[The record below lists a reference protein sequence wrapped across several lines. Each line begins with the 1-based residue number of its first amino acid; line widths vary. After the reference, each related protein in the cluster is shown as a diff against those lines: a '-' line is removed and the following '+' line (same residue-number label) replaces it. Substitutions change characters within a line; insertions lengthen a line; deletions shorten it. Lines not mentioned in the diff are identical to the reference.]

1 MPLSSREP
9 LYSRLPPRRELDGY
23 ILGSGVV
30 DYNQFSPEELAARSP
45 KINAMFYRGD
55 VAPVRQSPSSS
66 GGGQFWPG
74 QGDDKW
80 STPELLGLGAAGLLG
95 TYATGAYKAP
105 RLAYQAGKRIM
116 GFGTKIPT
124 ELPMELPKPQNV
136 PKQVLDTLDIP
147 KKLPEIRPPSSA
159 TQPSRRSWNEYLFP
173 SKSESR
179 LKQLTTPETPA
190 KILERRIDR
199 VLTPT
204 DVDPNLRIDRVL
216 NPTLPPVDQEMRLA
230 KQLINGQLGSPPG
243 TTLLPPPGTTYYP
256 RPDSL
261 SEAEIAK
268 LKWNKKKSGLLTK
281 LGKLGLKAI
290 TGNSKAG
297 GLVQKSL
304 HDLPPTFFD

>member
-1 MPLSSREP
+1 
-9 LYSRLPPRRELDGY
+9 
-23 ILGSGVV
+23 
-30 DYNQFSPEELAARSP
+30 
-45 KINAMFYRGD
+45 MFYRGD
-55 VAPVRQSPSSS
+55 VAPVRQSPPSS
-66 GGGQFWPG
+66 GGGKFWPG
-74 QGDDKW
+74 QGDDQW

-105 RLAYQAGKRIM
+105 RVAYNAGKRLL

-124 ELPMELPKPQNV
+124 VLPMELPKPQNV

-179 LKQLTTPETPA
+179 LKQLTTPDPEEM
-190 KILERRIDR
+190 LERWGER

-216 NPTLPPVDQEMRLA
+216 NP
-230 KQLINGQLGSPPG
+230 N
-243 TTLLPPPGTTYYP
+243 
-256 RPDSL
+256 SL
-261 SEAEIAK
+261 SADKIEQ
-268 LKWNKKKSGLLTK
+268 LTLDKKQRGLLTK
-281 LGKLGLKAI
+281 LRRLGLKAI

-304 HDLPPTFFD
+304 FD